1 MIGKLTGVIDSLNE
15 DGLLLDVNG
24 VGYVVHASSKTIARL
39 GAAGTSA
46 SILVETQ
53 VREDAITLFGF
64 ADHAER
70 DWFRLLRSVQG
81 VGGKVALAILSTLTP
96 NDLIHAVASQD
107 KASVARANG
116 VGPKLAQRIVTELK
130 DKAAGLELGAGAN
143 VVPIPAGKAGE
154 GADVINDAVETLT
167 EAEIARAK
175 AQMKAGLLMALE
187 SCSARAE
194 QLARH
199 ILAYGRPQT
208 VPELMARI
216 DAVSVE
222 STRNAARAL
231 LSRSRP
237 AVAALGSGRGLD
249 TAVAFAEG
257 LTRSKAKI
265 HLH

>member
-24 VGYVVHASSKTIARL
+24 VGYVVHASSKTIGRL

-46 SILVETQ
+46 SILIETQ

-96 NDLIHAVASQD
+96 DDLVNAVASQD

-130 DKAAGLELGAGAN
+130 DKAAGLALGAAAN
-143 VVPIPAGKAGE
+143 VVTLPAGKAGE
-154 GADVINDAVETLT
+154 GADLVNDAVS
-167 EAEIARAK
+167 
-175 AQMKAGLLMALE
+175 ALVNLGYR
-187 SCSARAE
+187 RAE
-194 QLARH
+194 
-199 ILAYGRPQT
+199 AYG
-208 VPELMARI
+208 
-216 DAVSVE
+216 AVSKAIA
-222 STRNAARAL
+222 SSAAKPKLDDLIVHGLRE
-231 LSRSRP
+231 LSQ
-237 AVAALGSGRGLD
+237 
-249 TAVAFAEG
+249 
-257 LTRSKAKI
+257 
-265 HLH
+265 